1 MDGNVSKKG
10 KVDIL
15 PSVGPMNIKIK
26 KVQERGDQM
35 SPQNCL
41 FAELD
46 GLGFVVHLFDDGEG
60 F

>member
-1 MDGNVSKKG
+1 MSFQ
-10 KVDIL
+10 IL
-15 PSVGPMNIKIK
+15 AIVLMFGSTA
-26 KVQERGDQM
+26 RGEQTEQ
-35 SPQNCL
+35 SNRL